1 MFQVPNS
8 VVVRRPITLNGVLVP
23 AGTSLSKQQVID
35 LGRELNALLDSGF
48 VVALPDPNERRGRP
62 PRPTSLPPVI
72 RNAML
77 GKMSSPLAV
86 SATVAGNAVSVVV
99 TGGVPQF
106 TVTIDNALPQS
117 KSSRTFAFTGVG
129 AGDHQIEVTDG
140 AGAKSDYSVKV
151 TVADEVAKPVRKK
164 AE

>member
-1 MFQVPNS
+1 MFQMPNS
-8 VVVRRPITLNGVLVP
+8 VVVRRPITLDGVLVP

-48 VVALPDPNERRGRP
+48 VVALPDPYERPGRP

-77 GKMSSPLAV
+77 GKMSAPLAV
-86 SATVAGNAVSVVV
+86 SATVAGDAISAVV

-106 TVTIDNALPQS
+106 TVTINSALPQS
-117 KSSRTFAFTGVG
+117 KSSRTFAFTGVVP
-129 AGDHQIEVTDG
+129 GDHRIEVTDG
-140 AGAKSDYSVKV
+140 AGSTSAFTARV
-151 TVADEVAKPVRKK
+151 TVADEAKRPVRKK